1 MDNQQ
6 LQAIFNETFAG
17 LAFFYRDT
25 DLAEELA
32 AQYKVGQ
39 ILKERGFTDMSYKG
53 GGLKGNFRYLIASA
67 FGKDLSVIDP
77 NAAKKGHIMLT
88 ADAFFKVLD
97 IYKIGDKT
105 QLLLLNIPPHAVA
118 LFEKASTNI
127 EADIVKKARERFEQL
142 AAAAPVEELQTPDW
156 VKRTSQPIGMNLS
169 GEMFYP

>member
-6 LQAIFNETFAG
+6 MQAVFNETFAG

-25 DLAEELA
+25 HLADELA
-32 AQYKVGQ
+32 AHYKVGQ

-53 GGLKGNFRYLIASA
+53 GGLTGNFRYLIASA
-67 FGKDLSVIDP
+67 FGKDLSAIDP
-77 NAAKKGHIMLT
+77 NAAKTGHIMLT

-97 IYKIGDKT
+97 IYKLGDKT

-118 LFEKASTNI
+118 LFEKVSTNI
-127 EADIVKKARERFEQL
+127 EADIVKKARERFDQL
-142 AAAAPVEELQTPDW
+142 AGAAPVAELQTPDW
-156 VKRTSQPIGMNLS
+156 TKRTSQPIGMNLA

>member
-67 FGKDLSVIDP
+67 FGKDLSAIDP
-77 NAAKKGHIMLT
+77 NAAKKGHIMLNS
-88 ADAFFKVLD
+88 DAFFKVLD

-105 QLLLLNIPPHAVA
+105 QALLLNIPPRAVA
-118 LFEKASTNI
+118 LFEKAGTNI

-142 AAAAPVEELQTPDW
+142 AGAAPVEELQSPDW
-156 VKRTSQPIGMNLS
+156 INRTSHPIGMNLK